1 MYRSVPFYPAVV
13 SYIYLN
19 LSLLTL
25 FIVSFENVSCMINV
39 KYSDAAIK
47 LYLNGYSI
55 KKSEAQDDPTYTSF
69 LKLDHIWHPY
79 SDKFLTLLTNL
90 SCVLSYFLNVQVS
103 SRALDTSNYR

>member
-1 MYRSVPFYPAVV
+1 MV

-19 LSLLTL
+19 LSLLSL

-39 KYSDAAIK
+39 KYSHAALK

-69 LKLDHIWHPY
+69 FKLDHLWLIHIP
-79 SDKFLTLLTNL
+79 L
-90 SCVLSYFLNVQVS
+90 SSLRF
-103 SRALDTSNYR
+103 